1 MAESYDVV
9 VIGGGVMGAAT
20 AFHLAKLRAGSVALF
35 ERGQLCR
42 GGTAKSCAILRTHY
56 SIPTNTQLALKSLEV
71 FRDFRDALEDDE
83 ADCGFVNCG
92 YLILGGAGETA
103 DKLRPNLALQA
114 GAGAETLAIS
124 REEAR
129 ARHPLLALEDVAAI
143 GYEPR
148 SGYADPYLTTMG
160 FLKAAR
166 RLGAVVQSE
175 RPVGGLLRR
184 GGSIV
189 GVRTPRGEVEAGA
202 VVALIGPWTA
212 ELGRW
217 IGVDLP
223 LQLSR
228 HIVLTFRAA
237 APYQRT
243 LPVVKDM
250 TTANKMYFRP
260 ASGGVALVGSG
271 DHGDPLER
279 ADDID
284 DRVELDFIAHQGAQ
298 LSHRM
303 PSFAAARFVLSW
315 TGPYDITPDWNPVLG
330 AIPGLD
336 GLTVGFGFS
345 GHGFK
350 LAPAIGKVLAQA
362 VLGLEPEVDIAP
374 YRLGRFAEGEPLTG
388 AYGIGSIS

>member
-20 AFHLAKLRAGSVALF
+20 AFHLAKLRPGRVALF
-35 ERGQLCR
+35 ERGQLCG

-56 SIPTNTQLALKSLEV
+56 SIPTNTQLAVKSLEV
-71 FRDFRDALEDDE
+71 FRDFPHVLEDDE

-92 YLILGGAGETA
+92 YLILGGDGGTA
-103 DKLRPNLALQA
+103 DKLRANLALQA
-114 GAGAETLAIS
+114 GQGAETLAIS

-166 RLGAVVQSE
+166 RLGVVVQSE
-175 RPVGGLLRR
+175 RPVEGLLRR
-184 GGSIV
+184 GERIG
-189 GVRTPRGEVEAGA
+189 GVRTPQGEVEAGA

-223 LQLSR
+223 LEVSR

-243 LPVVKDM
+243 LPVVKDL
-250 TTANKMYFRP
+250 TTENKMYFRP

-284 DRVELDFIAHQGAQ
+284 DWVELDFIVHQGAQ
-298 LSHRM
+298 LGHRM
-303 PSFAAARFVLSW
+303 PSFAAARFVVSW

-330 AIPGLD
+330 AVPGLD

-350 LAPAIGKVLAQA
+350 LAPAIGKVLAQS

-374 YRLGRFAEGEPLTG
+374 YRLARFAEGEPLSG